1 MVNHGHTHLYNLGGG
16 DGTPIKL
23 LLRIG
28 PREGVESPSQE
39 AFKKCGDVTVRSI
52 AGKYWW

>member
-1 MVNHGHTHLYNLGGG
+1 MHLCNLGGG

-28 PREGVESPSQE
+28 PREGVESPSSGGVQE
-39 AFKKCGDVTVRSI
+39 MWRCDSKEHGLLDMVVVR
-52 AGKYWW
+52 